1 MLCRNVIVQRG
12 LLAFILKP
20 QTNKVIKRFK
30 AKFKRHTGKREFKP
44 EGKSTES
51 LQKSKNENVVRTSS
65 FSNFVE
71 LCVISS
77 GGPGT
82 PKSVILVTTNGS
94 FVFNCGEGTQRIK
107 NVCFKKFAR
116 IENVFI
122 THKSWDN
129 LGGLYGMSL
138 GLAVAGVGKVTV
150 HGPVGIES
158 VVQRK
163 AYMMLYDDIKTKLDI
178 GRQSKAMTGFSNPD
192 LSIDYVPLLPEKK
205 EDLYNPPKDQESSS
219 PLSQQLLSFYTPL
232 SDPDCTYA
240 YIIKPN
246 PKNQVVNYQKCID
259 LGINDVSMVKQLR
272 NGENA
277 TLSDGRIIYP
287 DDVLTEKDI
296 ARPIIV
302 VECPSEDYLYSLL
315 RSEKLSECQ
324 GDYDDSAELVV
335 HMSSYNM
342 VNNPQYQQFIQRFPS
357 STVHMFLHE
366 KTSNMTSE
374 GMIQLQSILNMV
386 HSDIFPRIHMGKQ
399 QMDNYQMENYIMAKP
414 FMRYSYRPKLG
425 ISDELCIPDDI
436 GSKMFTK
443 LSNDEQFMKTVT
455 DYKSLMSTKQLENNK
470 SQYPEVA
477 FLGTGSGFPGKF
489 RNVTSFIINIDEDTS
504 ILMDCGDGTINQLY
518 MLYGDKTDE
527 ILINMKCI
535 YISHLHAD
543 HHLGL
548 AGILLARK
556 AALERAGKE
565 YTKVYLL
572 APIRIKRWLHV
583 IIDKTLH
590 MKYYELIQ
598 LVPNEAFMSEHY
610 RPADYKEEQNQALC
624 QTVLSLINC
633 KEIVAV
639 PVNHYACATGVSL
652 VHSSGWKIVYSG
664 DTMPCQSLVE
674 AGKDCDLLIHEAT
687 LQSDMAETAKELQH
701 STVKQALDI
710 GNKMQA
716 KYQILTHF
724 SQRYHRIPLIE
735 DNSSHKRFG
744 LAYDLM
750 KVKLSELSVLY
761 DMINPLKEIFHEDID
776 LVMQVHTRKQNKS
789 QLIKEISQSLSKEKS

>member
-1 MLCRNVIVQRG
+1 
-12 LLAFILKP
+12 
-20 QTNKVIKRFK
+20 
-30 AKFKRHTGKREFKP
+30 
-44 EGKSTES
+44 
-51 LQKSKNENVVRTSS
+51 
-65 FSNFVE
+65 
-71 LCVISS
+71 
-77 GGPGT
+77 
-82 PKSVILVTTNGS
+82 
-94 FVFNCGEGTQRIK
+94 
-107 NVCFKKFAR
+107 
-116 IENVFI
+116 
-122 THKSWDN
+122 
-129 LGGLYGMSL
+129 MSL

-163 AYMMLYDDIKTKLDI
+163 GYMMLYDDINTKLDI
-178 GRQSKAMTGFSNPD
+178 GRQSKAMTGFENSD
-192 LSIDYVPLLPEKK
+192 LNIAYVPLLPDKK
-205 EDLYNPPKDQESSS
+205 EDLYYPPKDQESSS

-259 LGINDVSMVKQLR
+259 LGINDVSLVKQLR
-272 NGENA
+272 DGENV
-277 TLSDGRIIYP
+277 TLSDGRIMCP
-287 DDVLTEKDI
+287 DDVLTEKEI
-296 ARPIIV
+296 ARPIII
-302 VECPSEDYLYSLL
+302 VECPNEDYLYSLL
-315 RSEKLSECQ
+315 KSEKLSECQ
-324 GDYDDSAELVV
+324 GDNDNSAELVV
-335 HMSSYNM
+335 HMSSYDM

-366 KTSNMTSE
+366 KTSNMISE

-386 HSDIFPRIHMGKQ
+386 HPDIFPRIHMSKQ
-399 QMDNYQMENYIMAKP
+399 QTENYQMENYIMAKP

-425 ISDELCIPDDI
+425 ISDELCISDDI
-436 GSKMFTK
+436 ENKMRTK
-443 LSNDEQFMKTVT
+443 LSKDEHFMKTVT
-455 DYKSLMSTKQLENNK
+455 DYKSLLSTKQFENNK
-470 SQYPEVA
+470 SEYPEVA

-489 RNVTSFIINIDEDTS
+489 RNVTSFLINMNEETS

-518 MLYGDKTDE
+518 MMYGDKTDE
-527 ILINMKCI
+527 ILISMNCI

-548 AGILLARK
+548 TGILLARK
-556 AALERAGKE
+556 AALERAGKK

-572 APIRIKRWLHV
+572 APIRIKRWLHI

-598 LVPNEAFMSEHY
+598 FVPNEAFMREPY
-610 RPADYKEEQNQALC
+610 RPADYKEEQNPVLC
-624 QTVLSLINC
+624 QTVRSLLNC

-639 PVNHYACATGVSL
+639 PVAHYACATGVSL
-652 VHSSGWKIVYSG
+652 VHNSGWKIVYSG

-687 LQSDMAETAKELQH
+687 LQSDMAETAQELQH

-724 SQRYHRIPLIE
+724 SQRYHRMPLIE
-735 DNSSHKRFG
+735 DNSYHNRFG

-761 DMINPLKEIFHEDID
+761 DMIDPLKEIFHEDID
-776 LVMQVHTRKQNKS
+776 LVMQVHTRKKKRS
-789 QLIKEISQSLSKEKS
+789 KLIKEISQNLLKEKS

>member
-12 LLAFILKP
+12 LLAFLLRP
-20 QTNKVIKRFK
+20 QTNKVIRRFK
-30 AKFKRHTGKREFKP
+30 AKFRRHTGKREFKP
-44 EGKSTES
+44 ERKSTES
-51 LQKSKNENVVRTSS
+51 LQKSQNVVRTSS

-205 EDLYNPPKDQESSS
+205 EDLYNPPKDQVVHYHNSFYHFIHHYQTQIVLM
-219 PLSQQLLSFYTPL
+219 PILLSQIL
-232 SDPDCTYA
+232 
-240 YIIKPN
+240 K
-246 PKNQVVNYQKCID
+246 KQVVNYQKCID

-272 NGENA
+272 NGENVS
-277 TLSDGRIIYP
+277 LSDGRIIYP

-324 GDYDDSAELVV
+324 GDNDDSAELVV
-335 HMSSYNM
+335 HMSTYNM

-357 STVHMFLHE
+357 STMHMFLHE

-386 HSDIFPRIHMGKQ
+386 HPDIFPRIQMGKQ
-399 QMDNYQMENYIMAKP
+399 QMDNYEMENYIMAKP

-436 GSKMFTK
+436 GSKMVTK
-443 LSNDEQFMKTVT
+443 LSNDEHFMKTVT
-455 DYKSLMSTKQLENNK
+455 DFKSLLSAKQLENNK
-470 SQYPEVA
+470 SEYPEVA

-489 RNVTSFIINIDEDTS
+489 RNVTGFIINVDEETS

-548 AGILLARK
+548 AGILFARK

-598 LVPNEAFMSEHY
+598 FVPNEAFMREHY
-610 RPADYKEEQNQALC
+610 RPADYKEEQNAALC
-624 QTVLSLINC
+624 QTVLSLLNC

-639 PVNHYACATGVSL
+639 PVDHYACATGVSL
-652 VHSSGWKIVYSG
+652 VHNTGWKIVYSG

-735 DNSSHKRFG
+735 DNPSHNRFG

-776 LVMQVHTRKQNKS
+776 LVMQVHTRKQNKT
-789 QLIKEISQSLSKEKS
+789 QLIKEISQNLLKEKS